1 MLPETDRLLRRIA
14 EALPY
19 LHRAG
24 TLSLRVL
31 TAVAEYVQGSV
42 VRHSVETGVGA
53 STLLLSH
60 LSDDHTVFC
69 WPDDESTLNVKRS
82 PLLRLDAVTFIEG
95 PVQKTIPQHIFSEPL
110 DLVLLDG
117 PHGYPFPDLEY
128 YFFYPHLRT
137 GGLLILDDIQI
148 RSTHNLYEFLR
159 ADDMFELVDV
169 VQTTAIFRRTSAP
182 LFDPQGDGWWLQG
195 YNRRPLLRYVW
206 RERLRT
212 APPVALRN
220 AWHRLKRRLHHFKRQ
235 NAASV
240 RLLAPKHAESV
251 GAEGSVAGSA
261 HIPAETHIWVL
272 VRKRDYPGWWPQG
285 GGPAVVAD
293 GLWKISVRYGEPK
306 DAGAEFEVRALAVE
320 GQTHDELVRWCSTV
334 ARRQSIV
341 PPVSLPEPRFVLAED
356 YVVVKKIGLAAEP

>member
-117 PHGYPFPDLEY
+117 PHG
-128 YFFYPHLRT
+128 
-137 GGLLILDDIQI
+137 
-148 RSTHNLYEFLR
+148 
-159 ADDMFELVDV
+159 
-169 VQTTAIFRRTSAP
+169 
-182 LFDPQGDGWWLQG
+182 
-195 YNRRPLLRYVW
+195 
-206 RERLRT
+206 
-212 APPVALRN
+212 
-220 AWHRLKRRLHHFKRQ
+220 
-235 NAASV
+235 
-240 RLLAPKHAESV
+240 ESV